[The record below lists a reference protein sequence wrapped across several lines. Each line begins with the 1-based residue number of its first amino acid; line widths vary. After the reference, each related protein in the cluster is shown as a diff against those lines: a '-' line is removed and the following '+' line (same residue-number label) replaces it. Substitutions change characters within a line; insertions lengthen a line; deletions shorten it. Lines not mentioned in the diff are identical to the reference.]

1 MKIPETMN
9 VWADWRN
16 YTTEPAMLE
25 SLAEECTEL
34 AQAALKTARLIRGE
48 NPTPITQEEAKANLR
63 EEFTDVI
70 SCAIAVGLKVDA
82 AQSVRKFHRMQER
95 HAKAVGCDWK
105 ARRERRTQEV

>member
-34 AQAALKTARLIRGE
+34 AKAALKMARLIRGE
-48 NPTPITQEEAKANLR
+48 NPTPITMEEAGANLQ
-63 EEFTDVI
+63 EEFTDAI
-70 SCAIAVGLKVDA
+70 SCAIALGLRADA
-82 AQSVRKFHRMQER
+82 EQSVKKFRRMQER
-95 HAKAVGCDWK
+95 YTKAVGCDWK
-105 ARRERRTQEV
+105 ARRSRRAQEV

>member
-1 MKIPETMN
+1 
-9 VWADWRN
+9 
-16 YTTEPAMLE
+16 MLE

-82 AQSVRKFHRMQER
+82 AQSVKKFHRMQER